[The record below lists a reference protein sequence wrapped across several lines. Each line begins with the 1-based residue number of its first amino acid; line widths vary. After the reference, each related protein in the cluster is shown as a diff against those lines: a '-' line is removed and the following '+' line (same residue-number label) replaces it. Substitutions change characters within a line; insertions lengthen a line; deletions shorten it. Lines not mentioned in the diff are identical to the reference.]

1 MHPPTGKDELQ
12 IFNPATGEFIGTA
25 PILGSEEVAAAVGR
39 ARAAQ
44 SEWSKISIKDRG
56 RQLIRF
62 RDAIRDHAEELMAA
76 ISCENGKTFQESLMM
91 EVLGTTDLITWFARR
106 AHKILKRKF
115 LSIHFYPTR
124 RSYLQYVPRG
134 VVGVISPWNFPF
146 AIPVGQ
152 TVMAL
157 LAGNAVVLKPSEFT
171 PLIALEAKRL
181 FDQSGLPP
189 ALFQVVTGD
198 GSTGAALTASDVNQ
212 VVFTGSV
219 ATGRKVSVACAER
232 LIPVTLELGGKAPAI
247 VLEDADIQRTAGAL
261 LWGAFANAGQACA
274 SVERVYV
281 HERIHDELVEEIKIR
296 TVALRQG
303 APNSE
308 VDVGAMIHAAQVENV
323 ERLIASA
330 IEDGATVVCGGEK
343 VEGPGEFFL
352 PTVLDHVNPDSDIM
366 KKEIFGPV
374 MPITTFTTE
383 TEAIRMANDSTLGLL
398 AYVFTRNKSR
408 GRRIAEQIEA
418 GTVMVN
424 DVLCTFALPE
434 TPWHGIKDSGL
445 GIVHSAEGL
454 KQLCE
459 LRHIHYER
467 VRLMKEELWW
477 YPYTTKRLE
486 LFKKVYRWL
495 YLWVY
500 R

>member
-1 MHPPTGKDELQ
+1 MQQTPVESELRVL
-12 IFNPATGEFIGTA
+12 NPATGECIGTA
-25 PILGSEEVAAAVGR
+25 PIHGRDEVEVAVER

-44 SEWSKISIKDRG
+44 SEWSEIPTEERG
-56 RQLIRF
+56 KQIIRF
-62 RDAIRDHAEELMAA
+62 RNAVRDNAEELMEA
-76 ISCENGKTFQESLMM
+76 ITRENGKTLHESLLM

-106 AHKILKRKF
+106 AHKLLKRKF

-134 VVGVISPWNFPF
+134 VVGIISPWNFPF
-146 AIPVGQ
+146 AIPIGQ

-171 PLIALEAKRL
+171 PLIALESKRL
-181 FDQSGLPP
+181 FEESGLPP
-189 ALFQVVTGD
+189 DLFQIVTGD
-198 GSTGAALTASDVNQ
+198 GSTGEALTSSDVNQ
-212 VVFTGSV
+212 IVFTGSV
-219 ATGRKVSVACAER
+219 ATGRKVAATCAER
-232 LIPVTLELGGKAPAI
+232 LIPCTLELGGKAPAI
-247 VLEDADIQRTAGAL
+247 VLEDADIRRTAGAL
-261 LWGAFANAGQACA
+261 LWGAFSNAGQACA
-274 SVERVYV
+274 SVERVYA
-281 HERIHDELVEEIKIR
+281 HESIHDELVAEIKAR
-296 TVALRQG
+296 TEALRQG
-303 APNSE
+303 DPNSE
-308 VDVGAMIHAAQVENV
+308 VDVGSMIHSAQLENV

-330 IEDGATVVCGGEK
+330 IQDGASVICGGERAD
-343 VEGPGEFFL
+343 GDGEFFP
-352 PTVLDHVNPDSDIM
+352 PTVLDHVKPDSDIM

-374 MPITTFTTE
+374 MPIATFTE
-383 TEAIRMANDSTLGLL
+383 ESDAIRMANDSTLGLL
-398 AYVFTRNKSR
+398 AYVFTRNRSK

-467 VRLMKEELWW
+467 IRPLKEELWW
-477 YPYTTKRLE
+477 YPYTKKRLE
-486 LFKKVYRWL
+486 LFKRIYRWL
-495 YLWVY
+495 YSWIY